1 MTKPLKVLIIE
12 DDLMI
17 ATDIEEK
24 LLSIGYDVIAIAR
37 NYNEAIDA
45 IRKQVPDIVLVD
57 INLEDST
64 RDGIETVKEL
74 LTYHSMPVIYLT
86 GYSET
91 ETVLRAKETGPA
103 AYLLKPFRTHELA
116 IQIELAY
123 ANSNKIKQEL
133 HSGNN
138 SDFLYLP
145 FNKGY
150 EKLAK
155 NDVIYL
161 QANGAYVNAFIL
173 SEQHP
178 KLFSMNLGHIAQHFN
193 DSNFCRLS
201 RSLLINLDYVKRIE
215 RNQLW
220 MQSLQKPISISE
232 AKSIELMKKL
242 VIVKTPH

>member
-12 DDLMI
+12 DELMI

-24 LLSIGYDVIAIAR
+24 LTSMGYDVIAIAR
-37 NYNEAIDA
+37 NYNEAVNA
-45 IRKQVPDIVLVD
+45 IEKTLPDVVLAD

-64 RDGIETVKEL
+64 HDGVATVKEL

-86 GYSET
+86 GYSEP
-91 ETVLRAKETGPA
+91 ETVQYAQETSPA

-123 ANSNKIKQEL
+123 TNSTKVKKQA
-133 HSGNN
+133 HSNSN

-150 EKLAK
+150 EKLSK
-155 NDVIYL
+155 SDVIYL
-161 QANGAYVNAFIL
+161 QANGAYVNAYML
-173 SEQHP
+173 NEQQP
-178 KLFSMNLGHIAQHFN
+178 KLFSMNLGYITQHFS
-193 DSNFCRLS
+193 DANFYRLS
-201 RSLLINLDYVKRIE
+201 RSLLINLDFIE
-215 RNQLW
+215 RVERTQLW

-232 AKSIELMKKL
+232 AKSIELMKRL